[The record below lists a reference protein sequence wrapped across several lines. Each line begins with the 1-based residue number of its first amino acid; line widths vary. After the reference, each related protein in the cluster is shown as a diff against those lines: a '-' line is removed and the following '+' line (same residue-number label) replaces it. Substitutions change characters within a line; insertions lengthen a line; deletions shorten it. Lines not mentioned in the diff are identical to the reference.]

1 MNHLSAVKPVAG
13 KSYMNAGS
21 ELQQMGGVQ
30 TSTTSNQSKLEEGLK
45 DQGLKFKMISKLLL
59 LIATIP
65 TLNLRH

>member
-30 TSTTSNQSKLEEGLK
+30 TSTTSNQSKLEEEFK
-45 DQGLKFKMISKLLL
+45 DQGLKFKVPGSIE
-59 LIATIP
+59 II
-65 TLNLRH
+65 

>member
-1 MNHLSAVKPVAG
+1 
-13 KSYMNAGS
+13 MNAGS

-45 DQGLKFKMISKLLL
+45 DQGLKFKMMSKLLL

>member
-45 DQGLKFKMISKLLL
+45 VQGLKFKVPGSIELYNFL
-59 LIATIP
+59 ATINFK
-65 TLNLRH
+65 L

>member
-1 MNHLSAVKPVAG
+1 MNHLSAVKPVAC

-45 DQGLKFKMISKLLL
+45 DQGLKFKMTSM
-59 LIATIP
+59 
-65 TLNLRH
+65 H

>member
-21 ELQQMGGVQ
+21 ELQQKGGVQ

-45 DQGLKFKMISKLLL
+45 GQGLKFKTIVKQYHFRLQLIKLKL
-59 LIATIP
+59 
-65 TLNLRH
+65 